1 MFAATPWCVAL
12 YFTIGSLYRAG
23 RRSCL
28 RPGTKEEKMFLNR
41 SFLLARILAAS
52 TLSLFAW
59 PICGAAEPQASGT
72 IAVRQTVQCCYRE
85 GSVSYVFV
93 RRVGNEDPTT
103 RVTRLL
109 APLEPT
115 LLVGTQLDAG
125 RYVISSFQRPCD
137 GNCDF
142 LNPPVDVCDSGPV
155 DLRPGMSISLLVSVI
170 PFGGCTISIED
181 ERA

>member
-1 MFAATPWCVAL
+1 MYP
-12 YFTIGSLYRAG
+12 
-23 RRSCL
+23 
-28 RPGTKEEKMFLNR
+28 NR
-41 SFLLARILAAS
+41 SSLLARILTACA
-52 TLSLFAW
+52 LSLLAW
-59 PICGAAEPQASGT
+59 PITGAADPQASGT

-85 GSVSYVFV
+85 GAVSYVLI
-93 RRVGNEDPTT
+93 RRVGNEDPST
-103 RVTRLL
+103 RVSRLL

-115 LLVGTQLDAG
+115 LIVGAELDPG
-125 RYVISSFQRPCD
+125 RAVIASFQRPCD

-155 DLRPGMSISLLVSVI
+155 ELRSGMVVNLFVSVI